1 LLHWRVFSFPEL
13 SLPYDN
19 DELIPAGI
27 LSATE
32 LVGDKLKP
40 IKISSAK
47 MVADGSGGSILKVQ
61 FDSKKTFNASAGN
74 SVDDEGNKLQE
85 QTNNISVAA
94 CKGGAGIDAQ
104 YDYTT
109 MGETWS
115 TPKIIRMPTSAA
127 GKS

>member
-1 LLHWRVFSFPEL
+1 MATDNFNDAKESDDNQTPPSDLTPAQDAIESCQTMANFRDVGTNSCYTGEFFHFPEL

-32 LVGDKLKP
+32 LIGDELKP

-61 FDSKKTFNASAGN
+61 FDSK
-74 SVDDEGNKLQE
+74 
-85 QTNNISVAA
+85 
-94 CKGGAGIDAQ
+94 
-104 YDYTT
+104 
-109 MGETWS
+109 
-115 TPKIIRMPTSAA
+115 
-127 GKS
+127 